1 MNGLDRLHEWLSECL
16 DESGYVTS
24 ENEAKLRYIICDLE
38 KELEE
43 KYVPLPVR
51 IKART
56 ELERENSNLYG
67 RLSDVSNSRD
77 AERAKRMKLQKKYS
91 ERVGSLLDLLRD
103 ARDEYVALR
112 DDMVRLPVDADGQ
125 VIRVGDILHGYGMSF
140 EVRQIVLDESGEWT
154 VVDRLGERFY
164 NVHALSHEDKPTV
177 EDTLREFADL
187 VRKERVEL
195 ATISE
200 DIIAEYAAKFRLADE
215 KEQQ

>member
-1 MNGLDRLHEWLSECL
+1 MESLDKLNEWLTEGI
-16 DESGYVTS
+16 DEGGYVTS
-24 ENEAKLRYIICDLE
+24 ENEAKLHYIVNDLT

-56 ELERENSNLYG
+56 ELERENSLLYG
-67 RLSDVSNSRD
+67 RLSDASNSRD
-77 AERAKRMKLQKKYS
+77 AERAKRMKLQERYA
-91 ERVGSLLDLLRD
+91 ERVGSLLELLRD

-125 VIRVGDILHGYGMSF
+125 VIRVGDMLHGYGMSF

-177 EDTLREFADL
+177 EDTLREFAHAIL
-187 VRKERVEL
+187 NQKACYQEQN
-195 ATISE
+195 
-200 DIIAEYAAKFRLADE
+200 IAEYAAKLRLANSE
-215 KEQQ
+215 E

>member
-1 MNGLDRLHEWLSECL
+1 MESLDKLNEWLTEGI
-16 DESGYVTS
+16 DEGGYVTS
-24 ENEAKLRYIICDLE
+24 ENEAKLHYIVNDLT

-43 KYVPLPVR
+43 
-51 IKART
+51 
-56 ELERENSNLYG
+56 RENSLLYG
-67 RLSDVSNSRD
+67 RLSDASNSRD
-77 AERAKRMKLQKKYS
+77 AERAKRMKLQERYA

-125 VIRVGDILHGYGMSF
+125 VIRVGDMLHGYGMSF

-177 EDTLREFADL
+177 EDTLREFAHAIL
-187 VRKERVEL
+187 NQKACYQEQN
-195 ATISE
+195 
-200 DIIAEYAAKFRLADE
+200 IAEYAAKLRLANSE
-215 KEQQ
+215 E